1 MVKAARKVVVVCDS
15 SKFNHRSLSRI
26 MPPSAIHYLITD
38 RNLPSAAVDAL
49 RTQNIDVT
57 LV

>member
-1 MVKAARKVVVVCDS
+1 
-15 SKFNHRSLSRI
+15 LSRI
-26 MPPSAIHYLITD
+26 IPAGAIHYLITD

-49 RTQNIDVT
+49 RAHNIDVT

>member
-1 MVKAARKVVVVCDS
+1 VVVCDS

-26 MPPSAIHYLITD
+26 MPPGAIHYLITD

-49 RTQNIDVT
+49 RTHNIDVT